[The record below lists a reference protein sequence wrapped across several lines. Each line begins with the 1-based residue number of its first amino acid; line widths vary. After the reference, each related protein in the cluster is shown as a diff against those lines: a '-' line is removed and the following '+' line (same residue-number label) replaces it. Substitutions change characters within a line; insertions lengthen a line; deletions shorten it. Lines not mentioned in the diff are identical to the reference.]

1 MRLVQF
7 CEKSFTNTSFIMKLS
22 NNLVVQIVSLL
33 LWIVALAGLKVNPE
47 TVGDDLVTSIST
59 QNWSLLLIIIFN
71 LGNSAFSW
79 IRTWSTDKPNFLQFL
94 RSPNWWISACN
105 IGFAAL
111 AMRGIYVPAEASA
124 QIVDFIFKGQWY
136 ALAGYLIPNVIGPV
150 IRAVLDR
157 KTSTP
162 TA

>member
-1 MRLVQF
+1 
-7 CEKSFTNTSFIMKLS
+7 MKLS
-22 NNLVVQIVSLL
+22 NNLVVQIVSLV
-33 LWIVALAGLKVNPE
+33 LWIVALAGLKVEPE

-71 LGNSAFSW
+71 VGNSLFSW
-79 IRTWSTDKPNFLQFL
+79 IRTWKTNKPDFLLFL

-111 AMRGIYVPAEASA
+111 AMRGVHVPAEASA
-124 QIVDFIFKGQWY
+124 QIVDFIFKGQWF

-150 IRAVLDR
+150 IRAILAA
-157 KTSTP
+157 KTP
-162 TA
+162 EPAR